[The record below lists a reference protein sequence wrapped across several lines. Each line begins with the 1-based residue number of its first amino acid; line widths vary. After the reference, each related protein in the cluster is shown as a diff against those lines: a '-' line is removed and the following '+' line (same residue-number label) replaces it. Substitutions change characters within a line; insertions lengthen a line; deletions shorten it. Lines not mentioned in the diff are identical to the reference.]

1 MQTLK
6 KITHKVVK
14 MKIGKLVLA
23 MACVAVLSAC
33 DSGKPPSVFSA
44 QYSAPQSSLEVA
56 ASSNFTL
63 PLTVKN
69 TSTAA
74 WDSKAAQGPVLA
86 AYHWLAADKKM
97 LLVDGN
103 RTAFATPVAP
113 NAEATIKLAV
123 AAPKAPG
130 DYILQVSLVQEGVSW
145 FESKDVKPLE
155 LNIKVK

>member
-1 MQTLK
+1 M
-6 KITHKVVK
+6 
-14 MKIGKLVLA
+14 MKLGKLVVA

-33 DSGKPPSVFSA
+33 DSGKPQSVFSA
-44 QYSAPQSSLEVA
+44 QYSTPQNSLEVT

-74 WDSKAAQGPVLA
+74 WDSKATKGPVLA
-86 AYHWLAADKKM
+86 AYHWLGADKKV

-103 RTAFATPVAP
+103 RTAFTAPVAP
-113 NAEATIKLAV
+113 NSEETIQLGV
-123 AAPKAPG
+123 AAPTAQG
-130 DYILQVSLVQEGVSW
+130 NYFLQVSLVQEGVSW

-155 LNIKVK
+155 LSIKVK